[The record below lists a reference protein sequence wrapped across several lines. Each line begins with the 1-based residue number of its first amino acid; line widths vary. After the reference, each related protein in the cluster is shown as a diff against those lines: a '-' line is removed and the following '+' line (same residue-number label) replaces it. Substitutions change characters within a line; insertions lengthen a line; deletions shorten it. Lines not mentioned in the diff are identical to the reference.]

1 MHAGRILEGLG
12 TGSLFDGNVQ
22 SKMDLLFR
30 VAPSSLSEF
39 KPSWGWVF
47 AKYLHGYSHWTYTDT
62 DVIFGRLDNWLGGSD
77 FDGYDIE
84 TWSFNGDAGRLF
96 LRGQWTMHKN
106 KEHINLLWRNC
117 SHLGRNLNQNL
128 DYKLKVY
135 SAPGDWRKKQWL
147 KHLHGDQVW
156 GSWDANLAALQMDSL
171 GYSECGGST
180 SKFVSAEGCYS
191 CVVLSSDVAAALSL
205 KVRISPFILSDHT
218 DWPVWWMRG
227 NLVRCLPHGN
237 SGMDRCR
244 KILNT
249 WLTNE
254 QHSTLHRDALWAASP
269 DATYK
274 HATVIRDCSN
284 MHWICRSA
292 PRAALHAIL
301 GPQTPNLTLQPLG
314 RNDAVQIQPMRG
326 FAALPAATVIVALSA
341 KQKKQRPELIEMPIF
356 HYRKWVDYG
365 KWGAVSLNSHDR
377 LPSFVIKK
385 SGFHKY
391 F

>member
-1 MHAGRILEGLG
+1 
-12 TGSLFDGNVQ
+12 
-22 SKMDLLFR
+22 
-30 VAPSSLSEF
+30 
-39 KPSWGWVF
+39 
-47 AKYLHGYSHWTYTDT
+47 
-62 DVIFGRLDNWLGGSD
+62 
-77 FDGYDIE
+77 
-84 TWSFNGDAGRLF
+84 
-96 LRGQWTMHKN
+96 
-106 KEHINLLWRNC
+106 
-117 SHLGRNLNQNL
+117 
-128 DYKLKVY
+128 
-135 SAPGDWRKKQWL
+135 
-147 KHLHGDQVW
+147 
-156 GSWDANLAALQMDSL
+156 
-171 GYSECGGST
+171 
-180 SKFVSAEGCYS
+180 
-191 CVVLSSDVAAALSL
+191 
-205 KVRISPFILSDHT
+205 
-218 DWPVWWMRG
+218 
-227 NLVRCLPHGN
+227 
-237 SGMDRCR
+237 MDRCR

-254 QHSTLHRDALWAASP
+254 QHSILHRDALWAASP